1 MTRFIVPIVIIIAA
15 LGLFFS
21 YVNPRYQEIKGLQ
34 AQVAAYDNALNNAK
48 QLEET
53 KAQLLATYNDIPQ
66 DNIEKLNKLL
76 PDNVDN
82 IRLIL
87 EIESIGAKYGM
98 GIKDVQFNADATKK
112 NQAASPIEASTDQ
125 TQLENKDYGVFD
137 MSFSSDGTYPN
148 FVLFMK
154 DLEKSL
160 RLVDVKGV
168 DFASSDATAAAPSFG
183 QSKDV
188 IKYKIDIRTFWLKN

>member
-1 MTRFIVPIVIIIAA
+1 M
-15 LGLFFS
+15 GLFFS

-48 QLEET
+48 QLEEA
-53 KAQLLATYNDIPQ
+53 KSQLLATYNEIPQ
-66 DNIEKLNKLL
+66 DSIEKLNKLL

-112 NQAASPIEASTDQ
+112 NQTASPIEASTDQ
-125 TQLENKDYGVFD
+125 TQLENKDYGIFD

-160 RLVDVKGV
+160 RIVDVKGV
-168 DFASSDATAAAPSFG
+168 DFSSSDSSSAAPSFA
-183 QSKDV
+183 QTKDA